1 MSDLPPNGLSATEA
15 SEKIRQGWLTSV
27 ELTTAC
33 LNRIEE
39 TDGQLKAWVHVDREG
54 ALARAEE
61 LDKLRF
67 AGKPLGP
74 LHGLPVALKDIIDA
88 KGMTAELGS
97 PIFKG
102 RMPESDAKI
111 VERLHEAGAVI
122 IGKTA
127 TTEFAF
133 VHPSETCNPHNLE
146 HSPGGS
152 SSGSAAAVAGF
163 HVPLAI
169 GTQTNG
175 SVIRPASFCGTYGF
189 KPTRG
194 VIPRTGILQTS
205 MSLDQVGVFA
215 RSLEDAAL
223 LADALAIYDPSDATS
238 YARARPQMAEGAKSE
253 PPVDPDLVWLDL
265 PFLDRLNAEA
275 TEAMDEV
282 VSALGERVERIEAP
296 PFFGDLIETQRTIH
310 EYEICQHM
318 AETFD
323 KHWDHVSSTLQPV
336 IKHGQAISKD
346 EYDNAIGVMGEVD
359 AFFEEF
365 FMDFDA
371 ILAPSSTGVAPLR
384 SEGHTGDPVFST
396 IWTLAGLPCLTLP
409 LLTSSAGLPIGVQLI
424 GGQEEDD
431 RLLRTASWM
440 LRELD

>member
-1 MSDLPPNGLSATEA
+1 MSELPPNGLSATEA

-67 AGKPLGP
+67 AGKPLGR
-74 LHGLPVALKDIIDA
+74 LHGLPIALKDIIDA

-111 VERLHEAGAVI
+111 VERLHEMGAVI

-133 VHPSETCNPHNLE
+133 VHPSETCNPHSLE

-152 SSGSAAAVAGF
+152 SSGSAAAVAGY

-194 VIPRTGILQTS
+194 VIPRTGVLQTS

-215 RSLEDAAL
+215 RSLEDVAL
-223 LADALAIYDPSDATS
+223 LVDALAIYDPEDAAS
-238 YARARPQMAEGAKSE
+238 YPRARPQMAEGVRSN

-275 TEAMDEV
+275 TEAMEEV
-282 VSALGERVERIEAP
+282 VSALGDRVERIEAP

-323 KHWDHVSSTLQPV
+323 KHWDKISATLQPV

-346 EYDNAIGVMGEVD
+346 EYDNAIGVMGEVGS
-359 AFFEEF
+359 FFEEF

-371 ILAPSSTGVAPLR
+371 ILAPSAAGVAPLR
-384 SEGHTGDPVFST
+384 VEGHTGDPVFST
-396 IWTLAGLPCLTLP
+396 LWTLAGLPCLTLP

-431 RLLRTASWM
+431 RLLRTANWM
-440 LRELD
+440 LRELE

>member
-33 LNRIEE
+33 LDRIEE
-39 TDGQLKAWVHVDREG
+39 TDGQLKAWVHVDRGG

-88 KGMTAELGS
+88 KGMTAERGS
-97 PIFKG
+97 PVFKG

-111 VERLHEAGAVI
+111 VERLQEAGAVI

-133 VHPSETCNPHNLE
+133 VHPAETCNPHSLE

-194 VIPRTGILQTS
+194 VIPRTGVLQTS
-205 MSLDQVGVFA
+205 VSLDQIGVFA
-215 RSLEDAAL
+215 RSLDDVAL
-223 LADALAIYDPSDATS
+223 LADALAIYDPSDAAS
-238 YARARPQMAEGAKSE
+238 YPRARPQMLEGAKSE

-275 TEAMDEV
+275 TEAMEEV
-282 VSALGERVERIEAP
+282 VNALGDRVERIEAP
-296 PFFGDLIETQRTIH
+296 PFFAELIETQRTIH

-318 AETFD
+318 ADTFD
-323 KHWDHVSSTLQPV
+323 KHWDRVSSTLQPV

-346 EYDNAIGVMGEVD
+346 EYDNAIGVMGEVGS
-359 AFFEEF
+359 FFEEF

-371 ILAPSSTGVAPLR
+371 ILAPSSTGTAPLR

-409 LLTSSAGLPIGVQLI
+409 LLTSSAGLPIGIQLI

-431 RLLRTASWM
+431 RLLRTANWM
-440 LRELD
+440 LGELS